1 MSTGAWIRMLR
12 DRPIAESE
20 RGAAMATV
28 AVLLAATALLLA
40 LTRPGSQPRR
50 SAERRSSSL
59 VRSTPAVHAQAPA
72 TSTAPLTPAVTRTSR
87 LFLAG
92 YLAYLYGHTPASQI
106 KASTAALLHSLEDHP
121 PRISPGVRSREAR
134 LVSLHTTPA
143 PSGLLGVSALV
154 TDGGLVDYAIGLLL
168 ASRGGRLLVSGLDGA

>member
-1 MSTGAWIRMLR
+1 MTGWLTSLR

-20 RGAAMATV
+20 RRTAMAAV

-40 LTRPGSQPRR
+40 LTRPAGQRQRTTERPSPSPAR
-50 SAERRSSSL
+50 SAS
-59 VRSTPAVHAQAPA
+59 AVHAHAPE
-72 TSTAPLTPAVTRTSR
+72 TSTAPLTPRIARAAD

-106 KASTAALLHSLEDHP
+106 KDATAALLHSLEAHP
-121 PRISPGVRSREAR
+121 PRVSPGMRSREAR
-134 LVSLHTTPA
+134 LVSLHTTQA

-154 TDGGLVDYAIGLLL
+154 TDGGLVDYPIGLLL
-168 ASRGGRLLVSGLDGA
+168 APRGGRPLVSGLDGA

>member
-1 MSTGAWIRMLR
+1 MTVWLTSLR

-20 RGAAMATV
+20 RRAAMAAAV
-28 AVLLAATALLLA
+28 VLLAATALLLA
-40 LTRPGSQPRR
+40 LSRPDGQPRR
-50 SAERRSSSL
+50 STERPSRSLARSVSA
-59 VRSTPAVHAQAPA
+59 VRAQALQ
-72 TSTAPLTPAVTRTSR
+72 TSTAPLTPAVARTSR

-106 KASTAALLHSLEDHP
+106 KGATPALLHSLEDHP
-121 PRISPGVRSREAR
+121 PRVSPGMRSREAR
-134 LVSLHTTPA
+134 LVSLHTTQA

-154 TDGGLVDYAIGLLL
+154 TDGGLIDYPIGLLL

>member
-1 MSTGAWIRMLR
+1 MTAWLTSLR

-20 RGAAMATV
+20 RRTAMAAV

-40 LTRPGSQPRR
+40 LTRPDGQRQRTVERPSPSPAR
-50 SAERRSSSL
+50 SASAVRAHAPESS
-59 VRSTPAVHAQAPA
+59 P
-72 TSTAPLTPAVTRTSR
+72 APLTPRIARTTN

-106 KASTAALLHSLEDHP
+106 KDATAALLHSLEAHP
-121 PRISPGVRSREAR
+121 PRVSPGMRSREAR
-134 LVSLHTTPA
+134 LVSLHTTQA

-154 TDGGLVDYAIGLLL
+154 TDGGLVDYSIGLLL
-168 ASRGGRLLVSGLDGA
+168 APRGGRLLVSGLDGA

>member
-1 MSTGAWIRMLR
+1 VTGAWIRRQR

-20 RGAAMATV
+20 RRTAMAAV

-40 LTRPGSQPRR
+40 LTRPDGPPRR
-50 SAERRSSSL
+50 TIERPSRSLARSA
-59 VRSTPAVHAQAPA
+59 PAVHAQAPQ
-72 TSTAPLTPAVTRTSR
+72 TSTAPLTPAVARTAR

-106 KASTAALLHSLEDHP
+106 KGATPELVHSLEDHP
-121 PRISPGVRSREAR
+121 PRVSPGVRSREAR

-154 TDGGLVDYAIGLLL
+154 TDGGLVDYSIGLLL
-168 ASRGGRLLVSGLDGA
+168 ASRGGRLLVTGLDGA